1 MRKLFLTICLA
12 GLGLFASSPAAAGP
26 VDNAVPPCDS
36 SNSTQKPP
44 CDADADSL
52 KVPAPLPNEDDSIVR
67 PPDSPT
73 DGLPHPGKADPGLPR
88 PVHPPQP

>member
-12 GLGLFASSPAAAGP
+12 GLALFASSPAAAAP
-26 VDNAVPPCDS
+26 VDN

-44 CDADADSL
+44 CDADAGSL
-52 KVPAPLPNEDDSIVR
+52 KVPAPMPNEDDSVVR
-67 PPDSPT
+67 PPDAPT